1 MLAEVRRT
9 LGRAAMLAP
18 GEPAWVGVS
27 GGVDSMV
34 LLHVLLELGH
44 PCLVAHVD
52 HGLRGAESDADRA
65 FVQEQAARLG
75 LPCRVVRLNM
85 EDAAQGTSV
94 QMAARELRYAWFR
107 ELLREGPGAIA
118 LGHHADDAVET
129 LLLHLLRGTGGD
141 GWGGIPAITR
151 VSEGKICRPLL
162 DTGREE
168 LMEYAAFKGIP
179 FREDASNKDPKYLR
193 NRVRNE
199 LLPLMEA
206 LRPGA
211 RRTMRR
217 SVNLLSE
224 LAAAANVQVAR
235 EAETVPDSGEI
246 PLETLRRSEAPQLL
260 LMRLLKE
267 YRPHPDVVRQLLDAV
282 QDGAVGTRF
291 PLGGHFIRVGR
302 HALVAEAGTGGFPT
316 FHVLQEQARE
326 GAAGPFRWRTC
337 TPDEVDLAQG
347 MHTAWLDMAALQ
359 FPLVLRPWQ
368 HGDRMRP
375 LGLAGSKRVS
385 DILIDGRV
393 EGLEKE
399 GTYVLV
405 SGGVIVWLAG
415 HRIAEG
421 VSPRPETRAVLRLE
435 RLRS

>member
-9 LGRAAMLAP
+9 LGRAAMLGP

-75 LPCRVVRLNM
+75 LPFRVVRV
-85 EDAAQGTSV
+85 DPKASAQGISV
-94 QMAARELRYAWFR
+94 QMAARALRYAWFR

-129 LLLHLLRGTGGD
+129 LLLHLLRGTGAD
-141 GWGGIPAITR
+141 GWGGVPAVTR
-151 VSEGKICRPLL
+151 LPEGRVCRPLL
-162 DTGREE
+162 HAGRDE
-168 LMEYAAFKGIP
+168 LLEYAALKGIP
-179 FREDASNKDPKYLR
+179 FREDASNEDPKYLR

-199 LLPLMEA
+199 LLPLLEA

-217 SVNLLSE
+217 SVNLLNE
-224 LAAAANVQVAR
+224 LAAAANKQLAR
-235 EAETVPDSGEI
+235 EAETMPHGGEV
-246 PLETLRRSEAPQLL
+246 PLEMLRRSEAPQLL

-282 QDGAVGTRF
+282 HDGAVGARF
-291 PLGGHFIRVGR
+291 PLGDHFIRVGR
-302 HALVAEAGTGGFPT
+302 HALVTDAGTGGFPT
-316 FHVLQEQARE
+316 FHILQEQVQE

-337 TPDEVDLAQG
+337 TPGEVDLAQG
-347 MHTAWLDMAALQ
+347 MHTAWLDMGALQ

-393 EGLEKE
+393 EGDEKE
-399 GTYVLV
+399 GAYVLV
-405 SGGVIVWLAG
+405 SGGVVVWLAG
-415 HRIAEG
+415 HRVAEG
-421 VSPRPETRAVLRLE
+421 VSPGPETKAVLRLE